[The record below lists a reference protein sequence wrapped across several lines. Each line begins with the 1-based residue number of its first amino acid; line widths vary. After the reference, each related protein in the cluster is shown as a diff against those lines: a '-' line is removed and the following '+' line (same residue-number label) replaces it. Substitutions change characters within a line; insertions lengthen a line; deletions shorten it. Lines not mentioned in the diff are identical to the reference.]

1 MSIKVW
7 GFGGSSKPWMQ
18 NVCSGFDV
26 TYFGRHNVDYTKPQE
41 FIDNITDVPDV
52 IVYNINNA
60 GYEPDFDKV
69 VTGDDHFTKLCDIIN
84 TTYRFELNLLEWFF
98 GHHRNK
104 RLMWITSMEPYNINP
119 APPEEYDGD
128 ILMYRQ
134 VRALE
139 HQAIYQQNIKPRNVN
154 KNNIAMGTCVA
165 HNMPGTDIK
174 LNAIIKDDLFQPM
187 VCTVINQL
195 DLTDH
200 QLEVATI
207 THKDVNLKAS

>member
-1 MSIKVW
+1 
-7 GFGGSSKPWMQ
+7 
-18 NVCSGFDV
+18 
-26 TYFGRHNVDYTKPQE
+26 
-41 FIDNITDVPDV
+41 
-52 IVYNINNA
+52 
-60 GYEPDFDKV
+60 
-69 VTGDDHFTKLCDIIN
+69 
-84 TTYRFELNLLEWFF
+84 
-98 GHHRNK
+98 
-104 RLMWITSMEPYNINP
+104 MEPYNINP

-139 HQAIYQQNIKPRNVN
+139 HQAIYQQNIKPRNVA

-195 DLTDH
+195 DLTED

-207 THKDVNLKAS
+207 THRDVNLKA